1 MEKLEAN
8 FIPFFNYKIL
18 TKIISNRLK
27 TTIDQVISKEQ
38 TYGVSNRSIFSNL
51 FTIRELIHYSNTKSI
66 QSYIVSIDQEK
77 IFDKVDRDFLYRI
90 MGKLGYSKTFINF
103 IKKIYQNTESMIS
116 NNGFLF
122 SPFPLTRGVRKG
134 CSLSLLLYIINNEI
148 INLNIKANKKVVRYP
163 IPNQKQSLKLSQ
175 YADATNFFV
184 VTEESIIQILLFFRK
199 YEIATGAIINLSK
212 TKITALADAKLY
224 NLDQKIKSIP
234 ITKPN
239 DFIKILGI
247 YFTTDLQ
254 KTSSVN

>member
-8 FIPFFNYKIL
+8 FIPFFDYKIL

-51 FTIRELIHYSNTKSI
+51 FTIRELIHYSNTKCI
-66 QSYIVSIDQEK
+66 QSYIVPIDQEK

-116 NNGFLF
+116 NNGFL
-122 SPFPLTRGVRKG
+122 SSTFPLT
-134 CSLSLLLYIINNEI
+134 NEI
-148 INLNIKANKKVVRYP
+148 INLNIKANKKVVGYP

-175 YADATNFFV
+175 YADDT
-184 VTEESIIQILLFFRK
+184 LCR
-199 YEIATGAIINLSK
+199 
-212 TKITALADAKLY
+212 
-224 NLDQKIKSIP
+224 
-234 ITKPN
+234 
-239 DFIKILGI
+239 
-247 YFTTDLQ
+247 
-254 KTSSVN
+254 